1 MPQAALKVAQ
11 RDLKRLKKMSPQMPE
26 YPMLRHYIELLSE
39 LPWSLTSDEK
49 IDLEE
54 ARKVNEKKVRFRP
67 QPFFASIFLWNLR
80 FWMKTIMAWRR

>member
-54 ARKVNEKKVRFRP
+54 ARKVNAKIFRFCL
-67 QPFFASIFLWNLR
+67 QPFLCIDFSLQS
-80 FWMKTIMAWRR
+80 